1 MTRGRIDLGN
11 HKLAGLFRAPAER
24 RPWKRA
30 RREKC
35 PDGTYRQ
42 IWKLTAGAVRDTF
55 ACHPEYLTEAGR
67 QAAERSIVKRVT
79 GTLHGY
85 ATQLAGGRSTG
96 SADALGDVAAIGPI
110 SGTNGD
116 GTHGTLSVGCRWAR
130 VVSACLWRGAKNG
143 PPEIQREPQDG

>member
-55 ACHPEYLTEAGR
+55 ACHLEYLTAAGR
-67 QAAERSIVKRVT
+67 EAAERSIVKRVT
-79 GTLHGY
+79 GTLYGY
-85 ATQLAGGRSTG
+85 ATQVAEGRSTG
-96 SADALGDVAAIGPI
+96 SADALGDVAAVGPT
-110 SGTNGD
+110 SFVSENGRANAF
-116 GTHGTLSVGCRWAR
+116 LSRCVRLVRSTKAHLGVGVAT
-130 VVSACLWRGAKNG
+130 
-143 PPEIQREPQDG
+143 PEIQREPQDG